1 MSKESNQEIKQDV
14 IQVDDLCLSFNRRRI
29 LDKVNVR
36 FEKGKTVLIAGN
48 NGAGKSTLLKCIA
61 GVLFADSGEIRI
73 DKSVAREKIGF
84 ISDKMSLFED
94 FSLARGIDFH
104 CRLFKVKPGDFDH
117 SLLDRLKL
125 DMNQKIKDLSIG
137 ERAVYHL
144 SLLFSQKPDILLL
157 DEIIHTID
165 PYLRELF
172 LDGLIGLI
180 DEFNTTVIMVNHTF
194 SDMGRLPER
203 VLIMESGKI
212 VFDEEAEDINR
223 KMKKIVTDKELKGDI
238 PVIFKNE
245 TPLYNEYY
253 IYPFTEEL
261 AVSPEYKF
269 QDVDLTEIVKSFI
282 GGYYAKKRI

>member
-1 MSKESNQEIKQDV
+1 MSKEIKQEIIHV
-14 IQVDDLCLSFNRRRI
+14 SDLCLGYGRRKV
-29 LDKVNVR
+29 LDHVNVR

-48 NGAGKSTLLKCIA
+48 NGAGKSSLLKCIA
-61 GVLFADSGEIRI
+61 GVLFPDSGDIRM
-73 DKSVAREKIGF
+73 DEGVTREKIGF

-94 FSLARGIDFH
+94 FTLARGIDFH
-104 CRLFKVKPGDFDH
+104 CSLFKVKPGDFDR

-125 DMNQKIKDLSIG
+125 DMSLKIKDLSIG

-144 SLLFSQKPDILLL
+144 SLLLSQKPEILLL

-172 LDGLIGLI
+172 LDALIGLI

-203 VLIMESGKI
+203 VLIMEDGGF
-212 VFDEEAEDINR
+212 VFDEQSEDLDR
-223 KMKKIVTDKELKGDI
+223 KMKKIVTDKEMKEIKGDI

-253 IYPFTEEL
+253 VYPYTDGL
-261 AVSPEYKF
+261 AAGTGYEF
-269 QDVDLTEIVKSFI
+269 QDVDLTQIVKSFI